1 MRGLRTGTA
10 LFAAAV
16 IAGCAKR
23 PVPQNDSVVALRGT
37 PLDIDVLKNDTD
49 PRSRPLVVG
58 RAWGAVKGSVSINS
72 DGTVRYTPRA
82 DASGEDTF
90 HYRVKNNRGAGR
102 AGSVHVKIVEP
113 LGDAVLATPA
123 EPPAK
128 AKQIVTQELA
138 APVNSAAFIQSLA
151 ITFFTR
157 EDDKDQNEP
166 VTVIVRRK
174 DETLAERSV
183 GAGEIWEAK
192 TDHTEELALSRAIP
206 LDDAGSLSLE
216 VRKAAAGPG
225 PGGSWTV
232 QLDVQGRLSTGEAV
246 TVVPKTLPFRFG
258 GGSSNNRSWKLITP
272 QASTPH

>member
-1 MRGLRTGTA
+1 MANDAATV
-10 LFAAAV
+10 LF
-16 IAGCAKR
+16 
-23 PVPQNDSVVALRGT
+23 PT
-37 PLDIDVLKNDTD
+37 P
-49 PRSRPLVVG
+49 PL
-58 RAWGAVKGSVSINS
+58 
-72 DGTVRYTPRA
+72 
-82 DASGEDTF
+82 
-90 HYRVKNNRGAGR
+90 
-102 AGSVHVKIVEP
+102 P
-113 LGDAVLATPA
+113 LPT
-123 EPPAK
+123 
-128 AKQIVTQELA
+128 
-138 APVNSAAFIQSLA
+138 A

-183 GAGEIWEAK
+183 GTGEIWEAK

>member
-1 MRGLRTGTA
+1 MRALRTGTA
-10 LFAAAV
+10 LFAAAF

-58 RAWGAVKGSVSINS
+58 RAWGAVKGSVSIDS

-113 LGDAVLATPA
+113 LVDAVLATPA

-128 AKQIVTQELA
+128 AKQIVTQEHA

-183 GAGEIWEAK
+183 GAGEIWE
-192 TDHTEELALSRAIP
+192 
-206 LDDAGSLSLE
+206 
-216 VRKAAAGPG
+216 
-225 PGGSWTV
+225 
-232 QLDVQGRLSTGEAV
+232 
-246 TVVPKTLPFRFG
+246 
-258 GGSSNNRSWKLITP
+258 
-272 QASTPH
+272 